1 MFRFPTRVLNERVAV
16 FVDAFF
22 DEMGGL
28 YEEQGWPWRE
38 PERGAGRWD
47 HDDCTIRIARRF
59 NDQAARTLE
68 VKLRNLPGIEA
79 VDGAGEAEVTH
90 EHRFRID
97 IPRSYPNN
105 LGAIVVRSMKRLY
118 HPRIGGSGRGEA
130 CIHVNGEIDRVLLNL
145 VRQILLDPAC
155 VQPPRLYRGQDRGMN
170 VPAMNWYEKQAKAIH
185 RRLLDLWAQAHG
197 AEGFVAQSK
206 AGAKVQVEG

>member
-1 MFRFPTRVLNERVAV
+1 VLNERVAV

-22 DEMGGL
+22 DQMARL
-28 YEEQGWPWRE
+28 YQEQGWPWRE
-38 PERGAGRWD
+38 PERGDGRWD
-47 HDDCTIRIARRF
+47 HDDFTIRVARRF
-59 NDQAARTLE
+59 NDKAARTLE

-79 VDGAGEAEVTH
+79 VNGAGNVEVTRD
-90 EHRFRID
+90 HRFRID

-118 HPRIGGSGRGEA
+118 HPRIGTSGRGEA

-145 VRQILLDPAC
+145 IRQILLDPAC
-155 VQPPRLYRGQDRGMN
+155 VQPPKLYRGQDRGMN
-170 VPAMNWYEKQAKAIH
+170 VPAMNWYEKQPHRIH

-197 AEGFVAQSK
+197 ADAFIEAEKGKVKVEIEGENA
-206 AGAKVQVEG
+206 